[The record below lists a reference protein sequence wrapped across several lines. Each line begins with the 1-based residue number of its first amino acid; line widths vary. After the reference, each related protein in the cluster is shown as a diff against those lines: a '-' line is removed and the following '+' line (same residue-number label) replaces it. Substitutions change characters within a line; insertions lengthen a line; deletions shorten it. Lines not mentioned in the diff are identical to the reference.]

1 MSDERTRQLREKIDL
16 LLREHG
22 DIKARVVEYQRRKWL
37 SPGEELEMRT
47 LQRLKL
53 RKKDEIAVVE
63 RELTLLETT
72 IQ

>member
-53 RKKDEIAVVE
+53 RKKDQIAVVE